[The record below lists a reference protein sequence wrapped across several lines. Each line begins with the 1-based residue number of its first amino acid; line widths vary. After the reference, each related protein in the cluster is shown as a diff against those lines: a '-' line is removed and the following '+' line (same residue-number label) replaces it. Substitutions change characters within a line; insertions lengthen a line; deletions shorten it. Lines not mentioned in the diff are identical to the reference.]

1 MTTFLNL
8 AENQTLISIPNPTEL
23 PLILELLKSNRPKVI
38 MEGGSYLVAEDEKQ
52 ARACRRAIIAA
63 DEYAR
68 VDLSIDTKLAEYL
81 REEDKSRVSEILGD
95 TTAHA
100 IKLKIAKAKAS
111 KFAELIL
118 QSFGNW
124 QTVER
129 NIYKLQGIDD
139 HIRLYSEGFSGDPL
153 TIGWGNY
160 DKFKASSYIGELAFQ
175 IKSKHEPY
183 PITWI
188 RLPENDAFLLEH
200 NFLVHNA
207 YLNKNTVSEHLQHL
221 GITGSV
227 AEVWK

>member
-1 MTTFLNL
+1 MITFLNL
-8 AENQTLISIPNPTEL
+8 AENQILIGIPDSTKL
-23 PLILELLKSNRPKVI
+23 PLILELLKSNRPQVI
-38 MEGGSYLVAEDEKQ
+38 LEGSSYLVAEDEKQ

-68 VDLSIDTKLAEYL
+68 VDLSIDTKLAEHL

-118 QSFGNW
+118 QSLGNYDSK
-124 QTVER
+124 EG
-129 NIYKLQGIDD
+129 NIYQLRGIND
-139 HIRLYSEGFSGDPL
+139 RVRVYTEGFTGDPL
-153 TIGWGNY
+153 IIGWGNY
-160 DKFKASSYIGELAFQ
+160 DKFKTGSYIGELAFQ
-175 IKSKHEPY
+175 IKSWRETD
-183 PITWI
+183 PIIWL
-188 RLPENDAFLLEH
+188 RLPEDDGFLLEH
-200 NFLVHNA
+200 NLRVHNA